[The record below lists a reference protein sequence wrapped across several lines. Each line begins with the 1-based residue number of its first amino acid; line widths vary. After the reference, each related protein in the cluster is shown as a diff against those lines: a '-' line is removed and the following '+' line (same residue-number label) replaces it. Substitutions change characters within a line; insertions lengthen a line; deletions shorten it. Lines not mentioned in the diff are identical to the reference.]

1 VLESVKMLVWWVVGG
16 WWLVLFLFF
25 LFLKRQRQ
33 EKENERGM
41 GKCFWPDYQLKIF
54 RFCVGV
60 LAFCF
65 AFFFYV
71 YSRNRIF

>member
-1 VLESVKMLVWWVVGG
+1 MAGG
-16 WWLVLFLFF
+16 WWLVIFLFF

-65 AFFFYV
+65 AFFF
-71 YSRNRIF
+71 